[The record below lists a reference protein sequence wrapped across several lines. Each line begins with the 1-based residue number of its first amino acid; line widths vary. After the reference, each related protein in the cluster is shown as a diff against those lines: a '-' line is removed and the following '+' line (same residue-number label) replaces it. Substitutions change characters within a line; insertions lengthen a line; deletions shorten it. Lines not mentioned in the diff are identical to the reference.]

1 MKDVNLKAMHT
12 IGNKFKTAFGYSDH
26 TLGTEVCIA
35 AVAMGATC
43 IEKHFTLD
51 RNMRGPDHKASLEPN
66 ELIAMVKSVRNIE
79 LASGN
84 GLKIPSKSEK
94 KNIKVVRKSLFAFR
108 DIKKGEIFTEQNL
121 IAKRPGY
128 GLSPFR
134 LKKLLGKK
142 SLKRYK
148 KNQIIK

>member
-94 KNIKVVRKSLFAFR
+94 KILRLSESLY
-108 DIKKGEIFTEQNL
+108 L
-121 IAKRPGY
+121 H
-128 GLSPFR
+128 
-134 LKKLLGKK
+134 
-142 SLKRYK
+142 
-148 KNQIIK
+148 